1 VSVSSVLRRF
11 VIAAQQAGGPVAV
24 WRRPNGDRFEAA
36 ASLAP
41 MTPQPLFDGDGP
53 RPGFVLSQFDEPA
66 AGTAALLRADA
77 VITGDAVRFVDS
89 RGSLGDAAVTPAQ
102 KQLLAAAEA
111 ADVATRVRAG
121 RGAVAPA
128 QTDRAG
134 YAVLVGKAV
143 ATIGEGRFSKVVTSR
158 AERQALPA
166 GADLLALA
174 ERLATRY
181 PAAFVALV
189 LRPGQD
195 AWLVATPET
204 LLSQR
209 GGEVRTMALAGTQAV
224 ADDVDLRSV
233 SWTDKFIEEQALVSH
248 YIRRAFADAGIA
260 DYRESGPRTVRAANL
275 AHLRTE
281 FVSAA
286 APEISAKLLAN
297 LHPTAAVCGQPKA
310 PAVAFLREH
319 EGYDRSC
326 YTGFLGPVDIDGGSD
341 LYVNLRTSQIIGDDI
356 YLYVGGGIV
365 GDSDPEA
372 EWQETVE
379 KTKTIGV
386 VLTAD

>member
-1 VSVSSVLRRF
+1 MSVSSVLRRF

-77 VITGDAVRFVDS
+77 VITGDVVRFVDS
-89 RGSLGDAAVTPAQ
+89 DGRLGDAAVTPAQ

-143 ATIGEGRFSKVVTSR
+143 AAIGEGRFSKVVTSR
-158 AERQALPA
+158 AEQRALPA

-248 YIRRAFADAGIA
+248 YIRRAFTDAGIA

-281 FVSAA
+281 FVSTA

-379 KTKTIGV
+379 KTKTIGA